1 MTELPQLFPATATAF
16 TTRGFGTLHPKS
28 CIVTEERNGGYELE
42 MQIPVTD
49 RRFADL
55 QLRNI
60 IRCKPSPH
68 RAPQPFRIY
77 RISKPS
83 GGLVSVSAQ
92 HISYDLSG
100 IPAAPFSATTAKNAM
115 TKLQQAA
122 RVYLPFNFWTDKTTT
137 ATMRNEILQ
146 PLRALLGGQ
155 QGSVLDTYGGE
166 YEFDN
171 FEIKLWNARGT
182 NRGVKI
188 RYGKNLK
195 TLEQEENCAAVYT
208 GVQAYW
214 YKEEDGYIA
223 GTVQAAPGTYNFTR
237 ILPLDCTGDFENI
250 PTAAQLNQK
259 AAAYAAANNVGVP
272 TVSLDVSFVSLE
284 KSSIGIDGLPADLSR
299 VELCDTVTVEFER
312 LGIAQAAKVTRTVYD
327 VLKDRYEA
335 INVGDIRA
343 SLAGTIA
350 KNITD
355 IRTESTE
362 RRTAIIQTERLIKL
376 EASEREGNV
385 REINATL
392 QVQAG
397 KIELEATERKSD
409 VNTINATLQV
419 QATEIAAKVS
429 QTGGTAQS
437 FEWSHTAS
445 GIVYKAN
452 GQTVMTVD
460 TSGLSIKGK
469 VEATSG
475 TIGGCQIVNG
485 TLTIANAN
493 ISSLNVDKLNGQIVS
508 SQIEDEAVDTNKIA
522 AAAVT
527 TSKATGLTT
536 ACMSWGVGQG
546 IAGGTSVYNMIE
558 NGGTISSGRFTSLIV
573 GGTQFTGRTFSFID
587 GNKNVR
593 SFTGLIAANE

>member
-16 TTRGFGTLHPKS
+16 TTRGLGTLHPKS
-28 CIVTEERNGGYELE
+28 CIVTEERNGAYELE

-83 GGLVSVSAQ
+83 AGLVSVSAQ

-100 IPAAPFSATTAKNAM
+100 IPAAPFSATNVQNAM

-122 RVYLPFNFWTDKTTT
+122 RVYLPYTFWTDKTTA

-223 GTVQAAPGTYNFTR
+223 GAVQAAPGTYDFTR

-312 LGIAQAAKVTRTVYD
+312 LNIAQAAKVTRTVYD

-376 EASEREGNV
+376 EA
-385 REINATL
+385 
-392 QVQAG
+392 
-397 KIELEATERKSD
+397 TERQGD
-409 VNTINATLQV
+409 VSTINATLQV

-452 GQTVMTVD
+452 GQTVMTVNA
-460 TSGLSIKGK
+460 SGLSIKGK

-508 SQIEDEAVDTNKIA
+508 SQIADEAVNTYKIA
-522 AAAVT
+522 DAAVI

-536 ACMSWGVGQG
+536 GCMSYGVGVG
-546 IAGGTSVYNMIE
+546 VAGGTSVYNMTEYNQPIYA
-558 NGGTISSGRFTSLIV
+558 GRFTTIIV
-573 GGTQFTGRTFSFID
+573 GGTQFNGQTFSFLD

-593 SFTGLIAANE
+593 SFYGLIAATD

>member
-1 MTELPQLFPATATAF
+1 
-16 TTRGFGTLHPKS
+16 
-28 CIVTEERNGGYELE
+28 

-83 GGLVSVSAQ
+83 AGLVSVSAQ

-100 IPAAPFSATTAKNAM
+100 IPTAPFSATNVQNAM

-122 RVYLPFNFWTDKTTT
+122 RAYLPYTFWTDKTTA

-171 FEIKLWNARGT
+171 FTVRLWNTRGA

-223 GTVQAAPGTYNFTR
+223 GTVQDAPGTYNFTR

-376 EASEREGNV
+376 EA
-385 REINATL
+385 
-392 QVQAG
+392 
-397 KIELEATERKSD
+397 TERQGD
-409 VNTINATLQV
+409 VSTINATLQV

-452 GQTVMTVD
+452 GQTVMTVNA
-460 TSGLSIKGK
+460 SGLSIKGK

-475 TIGGCQIVNG
+475 TIGGCNIVNG
-485 TLTIANAN
+485 TLTIASAN
-493 ISSLNVDKLNGQIVS
+493 ISSLSVDKLNGQIVS
-508 SQIEDEAVDTNKIA
+508 SQIEDAAVSTNKIA
-522 AAAVT
+522 DAAVIT
-527 TSKATGLTT
+527 AKASGLTT
-536 ACMSWGVGQG
+536 GCMSLGVNQG
-546 IAGGTSVYNMIE
+546 IAGGTSVYNMVE
-558 NGGTISSGRFTSLIV
+558 NGAEISTGRFTSVVV
-573 GGTQFTGRTFSFID
+573 GGTQFTGQTFSFLD

-593 SFTGLIAANE
+593 SFIGLIAANG